1 MIKNK
6 KINPLNVFG
15 IRRFKVPPAHF
26 EYISIP
32 LKYNLEDSIIK
43 WIEDNLRGRFFVG
56 KSLELDKEKH
66 IITAVKIGFEDHKEL
81 SYFNLACPH
90 LKYM

>member
-1 MIKNK
+1 MIRNQ
-6 KINPLNVFG
+6 KINPLNFFQ
-15 IRRFKVPPAHF
+15 IRKLEVPPKHF

-32 LKYNLEDSIIK
+32 LKYNLEDSLSR
-43 WIEDNLRGRFFVG
+43 WIEENLKGRYYIGKDLTVDNNNL
-56 KSLELDKEKH
+56 
-66 IITAVKIGFEDHKEL
+66 ITVIKVGFEDHKEL